1 MAVLVVAIHVQPF
14 TGEIAFVYNNI
25 LARIADP
32 LFFEVTAFLFFEK
45 IFAASEVK
53 TRNMPWQVLGTY
65 MKRIL
70 QLYLAWFVI
79 YSPVV
84 LLRTYSEVVTDGVHG
99 GRLLGQILLA
109 LLRKF
114 WLSGFYGALWFL
126 TALLL
131 AIPLTFLV
139 TKYLGP
145 RLCILLS
152 APLFLLT
159 VLRMEYSTLTD
170 HMAIADYADALVE
183 GVFGWYGNGLTYG
196 FFFCAL
202 GMWVAW
208 KREQNKQ
215 VISYKM
221 SIICVGIGLICLI
234 VESYVIRIM
243 QLGQSYGAMFFLIPV
258 SFFLLLSLLDAPMG
272 QCLWKTEDK
281 RMEHMQISKHLRQVS
296 VLIFTMHY
304 GVMELLEFMAYR
316 CFQMEWN
323 RTLLYIMVLLITIL
337 MAEGILRGSQR
348 IRWMRFLY

>member
-14 TGEIAFVYNNI
+14 TGEVAFVNNNI

-45 IFAASEVK
+45 VFADVSENI
-53 TRNMPWQVLGTY
+53 RNMPWRRLGTY

-70 QLYLAWFVI
+70 QLYLVWFVI

-99 GRLLGQILLA
+99 GRLLGQILLV

-145 RLCILLS
+145 RWCILLS

-159 VLRMEYSTLTD
+159 VLRMEYSALTD

-208 KREQNKQ
+208 KRARGVDAAHVRKPWILFG
-215 VISYKM
+215 ISM
-221 SIICVGIGLICLI
+221 GGLLL
-234 VESYVIRIM
+234 ESYTIRHQ
-243 QLGQSYGAMFFLIPV
+243 QLGCSYGAIFFLIPT
-258 SFFLLLSLLDAPMG
+258 SFFLLQGLLEIGLP
-272 QCLWKTEDK
+272 QREDG
-281 RMEHMQISKHLRQVS
+281 RIGETGAHLRKIS
-296 VLIFTMHY
+296 ILIFTIHY
-304 GVMELLEFMAYR
+304 GIMELLEYLADTCLSLR
-316 CFQMEWN
+316 WN
-323 RTLLYIMVLLITIL
+323 RSVLYLTVLVVTIL
-337 MAEGILRGSQR
+337 LAELVLRTSRR
-348 IRWMRFLY
+348 IRWLQVLY